1 MAARTFSTAHITI
14 DYPQALM
21 NPTQIEQAI
30 AKYARQIADKPQPAK
45 VHAQLGELYI
55 QEEKWHKAKDCY
67 QQAVKIEPEY
77 AEAHYNLAQIWIH
90 LDNPQNAANSLNLAY
105 KLQPDLATCQQ
116 HYELGQ
122 TLEAQHKPGRA
133 IAAYR
138 RAINSQADFWA
149 AYQALGKLLIQQN
162 RIKGAIALYRQG
174 IEQDFQ
180 QLQLHLGLA
189 RALAAVEQ
197 YSQAIKSYQ
206 TASQLAPNS
215 AEIYYYWGLT
225 LAQARKLTQ
234 AEKYYQKAIALQE
247 NYAPAYLKLAKLWQ
261 SQGKLDRAIAA
272 YQKVHALQPQD
283 LEIVTDLAN
292 IYRSS
297 QQYNLAISC
306 YYEAI
311 KNSLEPAS
319 ETTAITGYQETLAE
333 YPQVKS
339 QNYYQFAK
347 LLRAKSLFS
356 QAIAAYQQAIKL
368 DPQFKLAYIDL
379 QYTPVAKKQLTELI
393 KFYRQIVTQHPE
405 ITIAWGNLGDALTQ
419 QDRVDEAIECYR
431 KSSYTQATQNYPY
444 LAKLNWKETK
454 ELGPNFIIAG
464 ASKSGTSSI
473 YYYLGRHPQVLLS
486 HKKEI
491 DFYWKNYQRG
501 IDWYLAHFPTITD
514 NPDFITGE
522 ATPNYL
528 RFPQVA
534 QRIKDTF
541 PQTKIIIL
549 LRNPADRAISWHYHK
564 YNSGLTSEDLATAI
578 VTERERL
585 TTVSESEIINT
596 GFYNPDNIMSSL
608 YIYKI
613 KAWMET
619 LGREQFLILKSE
631 DFYEDPSIHMANVF
645 DFLGLPNCPLE
656 KYPKVNAGSY
666 NEIDASLRQTLVE
679 YFAPYN
685 QQLEDYLDMKFD
697 WQ

>member
-1 MAARTFSTAHITI
+1 
-14 DYPQALM
+14 M

-30 AKYARQIADKPQPAK
+30 AKYARQIADKPQPAG
-45 VHAQLGELYI
+45 VHARLGDLYI
-55 QEEKWHKAKDCY
+55 QEEKWHRAKDCY
-67 QQAVKIEPEY
+67 QQAVKIKPEY
-77 AEAHYNLAQIWIH
+77 AEAHYNLAQIWTH
-90 LDNPQNAANSLNLAY
+90 LDNPQNAADSLNLAY
-105 KLQPDLATCQQ
+105 KLQPNLATPQQ

-122 TLEAQHKPGRA
+122 TLEAQNKSGRA

-138 RAINSQADFWA
+138 RAINSKADFWG
-149 AYQALGKLLIQQN
+149 AYQALGKLLIQQEK
-162 RIKGAIALYRQG
+162 IKGAIALYRQG
-174 IEQDFQ
+174 IEQDCQ
-180 QLQLHLGLA
+180 QPQLHLGLGL
-189 RALAAVEQ
+189 ALAEVEQ

-206 TASQLAPNS
+206 TASQLDPNS
-215 AEIYYYWGLT
+215 AKIYYHWGLS
-225 LAQARKLTQ
+225 LARLQKLTQ
-234 AEKYYQKAIALQE
+234 AEKCYQKALSLQKD
-247 NYAPAYLKLAKLWQ
+247 YAPAYLKLAKLWQ
-261 SQGKLDRAIAA
+261 SQGKSEKAIAA
-272 YQKVHALQPQD
+272 YQKVNALQPQD
-283 LEIVTDLAN
+283 PKIIIDLAT

-297 QQYNLAISC
+297 QQYDLAIS
-306 YYEAI
+306 YYYQVLN
-311 KNSLEPAS
+311 NSLDPAS
-319 ETTAITGYQETLAE
+319 QIAAITGYQETLAE

-347 LLRAKSLFS
+347 LLRAKSLFP

-379 QYTPVAKKQLTELI
+379 QYTPIAKDRLRGLI

-419 QDRVDEAIECYR
+419 QDRLDEAIECYR
-431 KSSYTQATQNYPY
+431 KSSYTQAIQNYPY
-444 LAKLNWKETK
+444 LAKLDWKETK

-522 ATPNYL
+522 ATPNYI
-528 RFPQVA
+528 RFPKVA
-534 QRIKDTF
+534 QRIKATF

-564 YNSGLTSEDLATAI
+564 YNSGLTNEDLATAI
-578 VTERERL
+578 ATERERL
-585 TTVSESEIINT
+585 TTVSETEIINT
-596 GFYNPDNIMSSL
+596 GFYNPDNIMSGL

-631 DFYEDPSIHMANVF
+631 DFYEDPGKNMANVF

-656 KYPKVNAGSY
+656 KYPQVNAGSY
-666 NEIDASLRQTLVE
+666 SDIDASLRQTLVE

-685 QQLEDYLDMKFD
+685 QQLEEYLGMKFD